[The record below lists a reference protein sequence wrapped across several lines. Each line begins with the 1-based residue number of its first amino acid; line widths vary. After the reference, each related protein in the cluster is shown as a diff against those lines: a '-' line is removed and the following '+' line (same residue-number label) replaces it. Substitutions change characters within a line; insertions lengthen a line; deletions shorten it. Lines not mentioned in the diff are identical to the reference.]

1 MNNLIKIIAK
11 EINCSENSVKTVL
24 NLLSEGST
32 IPFIARYRKEMTG
45 GLDEE
50 QLRQIDERAGYL
62 KNLNARK
69 ATILKTI
76 TELGKLTPELSAKI
90 TECLSNTELEDI
102 YLPYKPKR
110 KTRASIARGKGL
122 ESLALF
128 ILNNPDFSGDVES
141 VYRKYINKD
150 KGVDDIEIAI
160 AGAKDILAEMIS
172 EHASIRKFCREYL
185 QNRSTII
192 SIKAKEKVKKVIE
205 DDDEPQKNTSYSQ
218 QSEKKAK
225 DVYQIYHDFKADVRS
240 IKPHQILAI
249 NRGEDEGILKITLDY
264 DKEYLSK
271 VIKKR
276 FFHTDRSSFNELID
290 EIIKDSWKRLLFPSL
305 QREVR
310 NELTVRAEIHA
321 VEVFATNLR
330 QLLLQPPLVDKVIMG
345 IDPGFISG
353 CKIAVIDTT
362 GKYLHGETIY
372 PHPPQRKST
381 QSFEIMLSAIKKYD
395 VEIIAIGNG
404 TASRETES
412 LVSDMIKNNNLECK
426 YLIVNEAGAS
436 VYSASKLAKE
446 EFPDLEASM
455 RGNVSIARRVLD
467 PLAELVKIDPKSIG
481 VGLYQHD
488 INQKVLIK
496 RLETVVESVVNH
508 VGVDLNTASSPLL
521 CQVSGLTKR
530 SADKII
536 KLRDE
541 KGYYNSRADLKKITK
556 MTP

>member
-1 MNNLIKIIAK
+1 
-11 EINCSENSVKTVL
+11 
-24 NLLSEGST
+24 
-32 IPFIARYRKEMTG
+32 
-45 GLDEE
+45 
-50 QLRQIDERAGYL
+50 
-62 KNLNARK
+62 
-69 ATILKTI
+69 
-76 TELGKLTPELSAKI
+76 
-90 TECLSNTELEDI
+90 
-102 YLPYKPKR
+102 
-110 KTRASIARGKGL
+110 
-122 ESLALF
+122 
-128 ILNNPDFSGDVES
+128 
-141 VYRKYINKD
+141 
-150 KGVDDIEIAI
+150 
-160 AGAKDILAEMIS
+160 
-172 EHASIRKFCREYL
+172 
-185 QNRSTII
+185 
-192 SIKAKEKVKKVIE
+192 
-205 DDDEPQKNTSYSQ
+205 
-218 QSEKKAK
+218 
-225 DVYQIYHDFKADVRS
+225 
-240 IKPHQILAI
+240 
-249 NRGEDEGILKITLDY
+249 
-264 DKEYLSK
+264 
-271 VIKKR
+271 
-276 FFHTDRSSFNELID
+276 
-290 EIIKDSWKRLLFPSL
+290 
-305 QREVR
+305 
-310 NELTVRAEIHA
+310 

>member
-1 MNNLIKIIAK
+1 MNNILSIMAK
-11 EINCSENSVKTVL
+11 EINCSENSVQTVL
-24 NLLSEGST
+24 SLLSEGST

-110 KTRASIARGKGL
+110 KTRASIAREKGL

-141 VYRKYINKD
+141 VYRKYINKE

-192 SIKAKEKVKKVIE
+192 SIKAQEKVKKII
-205 DDDEPQKNTSYSQ
+205 DDEDEPKQTSSYSQ

-225 DVYQIYHDFKADVRS
+225 DVYQIYHDFKVNIRS

-276 FFHTDRSSFNELID
+276 FFHTDRSSFNDLID